1 METRTSRHKDL
12 DHHSHQS
19 SSSSPRNTV
28 CVLSDH
34 QPVNHQEFEL
44 SVIKESTVNTGKSK
58 EHCAQPMIT
67 EFEGA
72 RTQRISQDSNI
83 VKFEKLKEHCAQ
95 PMITE
100 FEGARIQNISPDS
113 NSVMFNRQNEHCA
126 QTIISQFEDART
138 QKVSSEVNTVVI
150 KAEIHAEDTDA
161 QRIVHFEEEQN
172 ISDAGSLITQAPQ
185 SQSIHATINA
195 LSSWVSAIQP
205 RESWYLAGWIGD
217 SPIEFLVDP
226 GAVVSA
232 ISLQSY
238 DRLMEAN
245 AILTPMRAI
254 KMELE
259 AANKSDINVHGICN
273 LNLSVHGLKI
283 NMDALVVDLNCHAIL
298 GMDILGDASK
308 LPFILDLVEGTLSGG
323 GYETIQLHR
332 FQAATEC
339 FAETTDSVCIPPHSE
354 VMLWAK
360 LKTNNGR
367 RGPTAGV
374 VLALQTF
381 VQEFGLLVGRSLVR
395 ADAEDWKIPIL
406 IYNSDPCTMQP
417 ADCTCCPVIVPAHTR
432 IARVE
437 EIQAIQHIGSRETVT
452 HTGEGALPPHLID
465 VLDAATELTTV
476 QRARAA
482 TLLAKHVKTFPAP
495 GTPITGRTEAVT
507 HDIDTGSTRPIRCN
521 PRKLSPKKIKT
532 QQELVDKMLVEGQ
545 IEHSVSAW
553 SAPTVLVTKKDGTTR
568 FCVDYRRLN
577 NSTKKDAFP
586 LPRIDD
592 SLNSLSG
599 QSWFSTLDLASGYW
613 QVKLSEDAKPKTAF
627 ATHSGLFQFAVM
639 PFGLCN
645 APATFERLMSQV
657 LRGLHWKRCLVYIDD
672 ILVFGHDFE
681 SALESLELVLIRV
694 AEYGL
699 QLKSTKCNLFR
710 SSVPFLGHIVG
721 RAGLE
726 CDPNKISAVAN
737 WIPPSTIKGVRE
749 FLGFTGYYR
758 RFVPDYS
765 TVAQP
770 LVRLLGKDC
779 KFKWTDACQDAFKAL
794 RALLIKAPVLAFPK
808 EDLPY
813 IVDTDASDYG
823 IGGVLSQCIE
833 GTEHVIAYYSKSLN
847 PAQQKYCTTR
857 RELLA
862 VVATLD
868 HFKGYIWGPKFV
880 VRTDHAALVWLKNL
894 KNIQG
899 MLARW
904 LAKLQQF
911 HFDIIHRPGAQ
922 HGNADGLSRCP
933 QCDRG
938 ACAPIKISDTSD
950 PEQPYASSCIGSS
963 LDSELI
969 PLESGETC
977 MAAVMLTQSANSK
990 LITEAQ
996 MTDSDITIVRN
1007 WFIARKFPARTQDF
1021 APASH
1026 DLKSYWIGRK
1036 SLFLDDRNILWR
1048 NRSDTSSRAQL
1059 VVPRSL
1065 RDTIFNDSH
1074 HTTYGGHFGITHTH
1088 TKIQLHYFWP
1098 GMSDFVRDRISAC
1111 HKCVARKSPVNRHHP
1126 MGHVPVSGKFERV
1139 AMDLLD
1145 VSVISAKGY
1154 KYILVVCDYFTKYT
1168 EAYPLKDKTARSVAD
1183 ALMDVWL
1190 PRYGFPLFL
1199 HSDQGKEFDNAMIHQ
1214 LSELLGTVK
1223 TKTTPY
1229 HPRSDGL
1236 VERFNRTLL
1245 AMLAMFVS
1253 QEHDNWDDLLPFMM
1267 LAYNTTVHTSTGYT
1281 PYRLVF
1287 GDECNLPGNLIHREL
1302 RADPPPGDPGTYAVW
1317 VQQALYESYEEV
1329 RAQQQRATHRQKRN
1343 YDSKAV
1349 ARAFPIGCWTL
1360 RYYPPARKNKLCS
1373 PWIGPY
1379 KVVRAPMEWVVGMQ
1393 LNADARI
1400 IYVHMDD
1407 LKRCAPPDPEPT
1419 WPDAARGTS
1428 VVVSTRAPSTFARSD
1443 VTGSQH
1449 NSVNTSNHPR
1459 VSAHPDSVNSD
1470 QRNLRAPTLPVP
1482 RSGAHQQK
1490 SILSGQIDVRAPH
1503 SEEIIV
1509 KTDTDNNSIAK
1520 TYAAPSSAWDLQ
1532 DENCLLSM
1540 KSHCSIDVKGY
1551 RFFTMERL
1559 FYALQLLS
1567 LGDRKFIGQ
1576 LAKYSRMD
1584 YVRKCVNTRFEM
1596 ASSTLQ
1602 NKWLDE
1608 QFQTWTQII
1617 SARILSD
1624 SAFKDAL
1631 LDSAGSPLF
1640 DPEEPVYATALTS
1653 ARRLCVQGK
1662 TLYWPTWITVPTRVT
1677 RGQALI

>member
-1 METRTSRHKDL
+1 M
-12 DHHSHQS
+12 
-19 SSSSPRNTV
+19 
-28 CVLSDH
+28 LSDH
-34 QPVNHQEFEL
+34 QPANHQEIERL
-44 SVIKESTVNTGKSK
+44 NVGEITEGITVNTVNRK
-58 EHCAQPMIT
+58 EHCAQAI
-67 EFEGA
+67 
-72 RTQRISQDSNI
+72 ISELEDRR
-83 VKFEKLKEHCAQ
+83 AQ
-95 PMITE
+95 PNSTE
-100 FEGARIQNISPDS
+100 SDTE
-113 NSVMFNRQNEHCA
+113 MFDVKNEHCA
-126 QTIISQFEDART
+126 QEIISELEDART
-138 QKVSSEVNTVVI
+138 RITSRESNTMVIEAEV
-150 KAEIHAEDTDA
+150 HAECTDA
-161 QRIVHFEEEQN
+161 QHMVHFEEAQDL
-172 ISDAGSLITQAPQ
+172 SDAGSLITQAPQ
-185 SQSIHATINA
+185 SNTIHATINA
-195 LSSWVSAIQP
+195 LSTWMSAIQP

-217 SPIEFLVDP
+217 SPIDFLVDP
-226 GAVVSA
+226 GAVISA
-232 ISLQSY
+232 ISLQCY
-238 DRLMEAN
+238 DKLVEAN
-245 AILTPMRAI
+245 AILTPMKA
-254 KMELE
+254 MHLELE
-259 AANKSDINVHGICN
+259 AANKSDMRVHGMCN
-273 LNLSVHGLKI
+273 LELSVHGLLI
-283 NMDALVVDLNCHAIL
+283 NIDAVVVDLNCQAIL

-308 LPFILDLVEGTLSGG
+308 LPFILDLVGGTLSGG

-332 FQAATEC
+332 FQTATEC
-339 FAETTDSVCIPPHSE
+339 YVETTDSVCIPPHSE
-354 VMLWAK
+354 VMLWAR

-367 RGPTAGV
+367 KGPTAGV

-395 ADAEDWKIPIL
+395 ADAEDWKIPVL
-406 IYNSDPCTMQP
+406 IYNSDPCTAKS
-417 ADCTCCPVIVPAHTR
+417 ADCTCNPVIIPGHTR

-437 EIQAIQHIGSRETVT
+437 EIQAIQHIGSRETQRGA
-452 HTGEGALPPHLID
+452 GECALPPHLTD
-465 VLDAATELTTV
+465 VLDAATELTSD

-482 TLLAKHVKTFPAP
+482 DLLAKHVNTFPAP
-495 GTPITGRTEAVT
+495 GTPITGRTKAVM

-521 PRKLSPKKIKT
+521 PRKLSPKKIKI
-532 QQELVDKMLVEGQ
+532 QQELVDKMLEEGQ

-577 NSTKKDAFP
+577 NNTKKDAFP

-613 QVKLSEDAKPKTAF
+613 QVRLSEDAKPKTAF

-657 LRGLHWKRCLVYIDD
+657 MRGLHWKRCLVYIDD
-672 ILVFGHDFE
+672 ILVFGNDFE
-681 SALESLELVLIRV
+681 SALHSLELVLTRV

-710 SSVPFLGHIVG
+710 TSVPFLGHIVG

-726 CDPNKISAVAN
+726 CDPNKVSAVAN

-868 HFKGYIWGPKFV
+868 HFKGYVWGPKFV

-911 HFDIIHRPGAQ
+911 HFEIIHRPGAQ

-933 QCDRG
+933 QCERG
-938 ACAPIKISDTSD
+938 ECAPNIISSSTD

-977 MAAVMLTQSANSK
+977 IAAVMIAQSENSK
-990 LITEAQ
+990 LITSAQ
-996 MTDSDITIVRN
+996 MTDSEITIVRN
-1007 WFIARKFPARTQDF
+1007 WLIDGTFPARIQDF
-1021 APASH
+1021 APASYE
-1026 DLKSYWIGRK
+1026 LKAYWIGRK
-1036 SLFLDDRNILWR
+1036 SLFLDENNILWR
-1048 NRSDTSSRAQL
+1048 KRSDAGARAQL

-1074 HTTYGGHFGITHTH
+1074 HTMYGGHFGITHTH
-1088 TKIQLHYFWP
+1088 SKMQLHYFWP

-1126 MGHVPVSGKFERV
+1126 MGHVPVSGRFERV

-1183 ALMDVWL
+1183 ALMDIWL

-1199 HSDQGKEFDNAMIHQ
+1199 HSDQGKEFDNAMIHK

-1267 LAYNTTVHTSTGYT
+1267 LAYNTTVHTTTGFT

-1287 GDECNLPGNLIHREL
+1287 GEECNLPGNLVHREL
-1302 RADPPPGDPGTYAVW
+1302 RADPPPGDPGTYASW
-1317 VQQALYESYEEV
+1317 VQQALYESYDEV

-1379 KVVRAPMEWVVGMQ
+1379 KIVRAPMEWVVGIQ
-1393 LNADARI
+1393 IDADARI
-1400 IYVHMDD
+1400 VYVHMDD
-1407 LKRCAPPDPEPT
+1407 LKRCATPDPEPT
-1419 WPDAARGTS
+1419 WPDTARGTS
-1428 VVVSTRAPSTFARSD
+1428 IVVSTRAPSTLALSDITRS
-1443 VTGSQH
+1443 Q
-1449 NSVNTSNHPR
+1449 NHPSITSQR
-1459 VSAHPDSVNSD
+1459 PRSSAHH
-1470 QRNLRAPTLPVP
+1470 T
-1482 RSGAHQQK
+1482 K
-1490 SILSGQIDVRAPH
+1490 SISTGYIDVRAPTNDENIVKIDTVPD
-1503 SEEIIV
+1503 SIV
-1509 KTDTDNNSIAK
+1509 KTDTV
-1520 TYAAPSSAWDLQ
+1520 PSSTWDLQ
-1532 DENCLLSM
+1532 DAKCILSM
-1540 KSHCSIDVKGY
+1540 KSDCSIDVKGY

-1567 LGDRKFIGQ
+1567 LGDRKLIGQ

-1584 YVRKCVNTRFEM
+1584 YVRKCVNTRFEL

-1602 NKWLDE
+1602 DKWLDE
-1608 QFQTWTQII
+1608 QFQTWIQII
-1617 SARILSD
+1617 TARILSD
-1624 SAFKDAL
+1624 PVFKQAL
-1631 LDSAGSPLF
+1631 LDSAGSPLC
-1640 DPEEPVYATALTS
+1640 DPEDSVYATALTS
-1653 ARRLCVQGK
+1653 ARKMCVQRK
-1662 TLYWPTWITVPTRVT
+1662 LLTWPSWITLPTRVT
-1677 RGQALI
+1677 RGQVLA